1 MSPKARARRSPGAKA
16 RAPSDF
22 VASLDDV
29 FEHFGP
35 VRAKRMFGGYGIYR
49 DELMFA
55 LVSDDVLYLKTD
67 EAMAAELTGRDLKP
81 FEYRK
86 QGKRMQI
93 AYYTAPAEIFDDPD
107 EAERWAKRAY
117 GAARRAKRR

>member
-1 MSPKARARRSPGAKA
+1 VSQRSRPKSA
-16 RAPSDF
+16 F

-29 FEHFGP
+29 FEMFGP
-35 VRAKRMFGGYGIYR
+35 IRAKRMFGGYGIYR
-49 DELMFA
+49 DDLMFA

-67 EAMAAELTGRDLKP
+67 EAMATELAARDLRP
-81 FEYRK
+81 FEYTK

-107 EAERWAKRAY
+107 EAKRWAKRAY
-117 GAARRAKRR
+117 AAALRARKR